1 MGSNVAEE
9 NGKSYSEGEEY
20 GHTWPCSGR
29 ERVKEQRPSFSSDV
43 ERAWL
48 RNAAQVASSDRQVE
62 GFHRSGKCG
71 SQV

>member
-29 ERVKEQRPSFSSDV
+29 ERVKEQRPSS
-43 ERAWL
+43 
-48 RNAAQVASSDRQVE
+48 AAMWKGRGYATLPR
-62 GFHRSGKCG
+62 
-71 SQV
+71 